1 MLNANKHVNG
11 YHVQFSVIT
20 YSIFNSIFFFFFLT
34 AFTTNCQYLKLI
46 VIRTIL
52 LNLILL
58 NYNETVRIKML
69 SIMPFIITYSYIFV
83 YNIAINPV
91 K

>member
-1 MLNANKHVNG
+1 MRINVLTCTV
-11 YHVQFSVIT
+11 
-20 YSIFNSIFFFFFLT
+20 FNLVLLHTVFLIFFFFFT
-34 AFTTNCQYLKLI
+34 SFTTNCQYLQLI

-58 NYNETVRIKML
+58 NYNETVRIKIL
-69 SIMPFIITYSYIFV
+69 SIMPFIIIYRYIYYIFV

>member
-1 MLNANKHVNG
+1 MLTGTMFNLVLLHTVFLI
-11 YHVQFSVIT
+11 QF
-20 YSIFNSIFFFFFLT
+20 FFFFFLT